1 MTTRLTYEQHQK
13 AIHGIA
19 EYRTEK
25 ATTGDI
31 EAFYYE
37 SMVDALDDLD
47 PHSLLDALAE
57 AGINPED
64 L

>member
-1 MTTRLTYEQHQK
+1 MTNTLTHNQRMQ
-13 AIHGIA
+13 AIMAIA
-19 EYRTEK
+19 GRRTEQ
-25 ATTGDI
+25 ASHCDL

-47 PHSLLDALAE
+47 TYSLLAE
-57 AGINPED
+57 AGFTLED